1 MDAYTM
7 LVLQP
12 RDLVMLLGFAGLL
25 ILAVGV
31 GRGRRV
37 RDFLR
42 FVRNALYD
50 EWNRPR

>member
-1 MDAYTM
+1 MDAYIV

-12 RDLVMLLGFAGLL
+12 PDLVLLLGFAGLL

-31 GRGRRV
+31 GCGHRF

-42 FVRNALYD
+42 FVREALHD

>member
-1 MDAYTM
+1 MAACTV
-7 LVLQP
+7 LVLQAQ
-12 RDLVMLLGFAGLL
+12 DLVLLLGFAGLL

-42 FVRNALYD
+42 FVWNALYD

>member
-1 MDAYTM
+1 MDAYTV

-12 RDLVMLLGFAGLL
+12 QDPVLLLGFAGLL

-31 GRGRRV
+31 GRGRRFQ
-37 RDFLR
+37 DFLR
-42 FVRNALYD
+42 FVRDALYD

>member
-12 RDLVMLLGFAGLL
+12 RDPVLLLGFAGLL

-31 GRGRRV
+31 GRRRWFQ
-37 RDFLR
+37 DFLR
-42 FVRNALYD
+42 FVREALHD